1 VDVKKHLVGTE
12 TIDLFP
18 INPLEADK
26 SQEGALMGGIS
37 RKGLIFSW
45 LMVVSIFWVAAAQS
59 QTNPD
64 TTYRLNERQ
73 KAGLQKIVSID
84 ADDTFLPSILS
95 ILAEKSG
102 FNIVTGPGVNKEE
115 RVSVHLK
122 DTPIEHA
129 MNLVVRAAGLS
140 YDVVGNSFLVA
151 KSDKLKEQVGVTS
164 YVVPLQYADAAE
176 TKELLKDFNAQVQV
190 DQGGNNL
197 LVITSPKV
205 ISEIQS
211 IVSEIDRPSLQIM
224 LEARLVEVAVEDE
237 EQLGI
242 DWSKLAQLKTILV
255 EDITD
260 ANGTRSFGVPETD
273 FRQGELPDNLNIQRI
288 DGLHGIGSFSR
299 QVNAFDVTLDWLLKN
314 NKAEVLANSEV
325 ATMNN
330 REARLEVIDVIPYI
344 LSAGG
349 VGGQVQVYR
358 EEVGIKLNILPK
370 VNTDGYITTQVT
382 PEVSSVFQLIG
393 PDNNIPWVIRR
404 TSTTTIRVKDG
415 QSILIA
421 GLLGVNRSVTLYKV
435 PFLGD
440 IPFIGGLFRHRSES
454 TKKTDLII
462 QVTPH
467 ILMEAGYTL
476 KKPDLIKETE
486 DRFLPKPEE
495 KK

>member
-1 VDVKKHLVGTE
+1 
-12 TIDLFP
+12 
-18 INPLEADK
+18 
-26 SQEGALMGGIS
+26 MGGIS
-37 RKGLIFSW
+37 RKALIFSW
-45 LMVVSIFWVAAAQS
+45 LMVASIFWVAAAQS

-64 TTYRLNERQ
+64 STYRLSERQ
-73 KAGLQKIVSID
+73 RAGLQKVVSID

-115 RVSVHLK
+115 RISIHLK

-164 YVVPLQYADAAE
+164 YVIPLQYADATE

-190 DQGGNNL
+190 DQGGNKL

-205 ISEIQS
+205 IAEIQT
-211 IVSEIDRPSLQIM
+211 IVAEVDRPSLQIM

-242 DWSKLAQLKTILV
+242 DWSKLAQLKSIMV
-255 EDITD
+255 EDVTA
-260 ANGTRSFGVPETD
+260 ANGTRSFGVPQED
-273 FRQGELPDNLNIQRI
+273 FRTGDIPDNLKLQRV
-288 DGLHGIGSFSR
+288 DGLRGVGSFSR

-330 REARLEVIDVIPYI
+330 RQASLQVIDVVPYI
-344 LSAGG
+344 LSSGG

-358 EEVGIKLNILPK
+358 EEVGIKLVILPK
-370 VNTDGYITTQVT
+370 VNTDGYITTTVT

-393 PDNNIPWVIRR
+393 PDQNIPWVVRR

-415 QSILIA
+415 QSIVIA
-421 GLLGVNRSVTLYKV
+421 GLLGVNRSVTIHKL
-435 PFLGD
+435 PFFGD
-440 IPFIGGLFRHRSES
+440 IPLIGGLFRHRVERM
-454 TKKTDLII
+454 KKTDLII
-462 QVTPH
+462 EVTPH
-467 ILMEAGYTL
+467 ILTETGFAA
-476 KKPDLIKETE
+476 KKPESIKETE
-486 DRFLPKPEE
+486 DRFFPESE